1 MTTTSN
7 KPITTDAAEPQSI
20 DYTYY
25 SNVLFNESKSS
36 DVNTTKNTF
45 LRYLKEL
52 ECCVITCD
60 RSDVIQTANKACS
73 GCYFCS
79 KSIQIRKREQSSYHQ
94 TKDITKREPG

>member
-52 ECCVITCD
+52 EYCVITCD
-60 RSDVIQTANKACS
+60 RSDVIQTAIKHVQAAISVVKAFKYER
-73 GCYFCS
+73 G
-79 KSIQIRKREQSSYHQ
+79 QSSYHQ